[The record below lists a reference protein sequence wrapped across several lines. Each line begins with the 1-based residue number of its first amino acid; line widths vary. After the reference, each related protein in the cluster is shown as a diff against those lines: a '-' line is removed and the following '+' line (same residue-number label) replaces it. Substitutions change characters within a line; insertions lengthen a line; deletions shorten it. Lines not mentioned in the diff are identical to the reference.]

1 MNERSENRT
10 PRMAPYRRS
19 ALIVIV
25 LGFVLVCY
33 GAYRGWNYYQ
43 TNSRYQTALQTV
55 ERRDWKRAR
64 EQLKELIQQSPTPDH
79 YLLAART
86 ERRLE
91 NLSEAKKLL
100 DLCQRLQGSETD
112 AIKIE
117 RALIRIHEGELLE
130 VEQFLRESITKNE
143 SHAVEILDLL
153 SAALEVN
160 YRDAEAQRC
169 LDELLQRQPE
179 HFDALVR
186 RGRTARN
193 LGWQEDAIQYYQ
205 KALRLRP
212 EVDNVRIILAETL
225 VNYGHYDQAREQFEK
240 LSQKQSQN
248 PAVLFGLALSYL
260 GTGESTKALQLFNQ
274 LIAANPKNW
283 VALNERGKLAVQ
295 LDKPEAAVADLLL
308 AESLGPPDVAPTH
321 LVSCL
326 LLLGRQEE
334 AQKYQEKVARI
345 QAERKLATDLGDRIR
360 EQAPNDPEL
369 RYQLGTHLLR
379 TGKQRDG
386 VHWLRTA
393 IEKDPK
399 HRKSHEALLD
409 FFQSVNAIEQAEHH
423 RRVLQQLTNPSPSPR

>member
-1 MNERSENRT
+1 MNERSKTRT
-10 PRMAPYRRS
+10 PRLAPNRRS
-19 ALIVIV
+19 ALLVIAIA
-25 LGFVLVCY
+25 FVLVCY
-33 GAYRGWNYYQ
+33 GAYWGWNYYQ

-55 ERRDWKRAR
+55 ERREWKRAR

-79 YLLAART
+79 YLLAARA

-117 RALIRIHEGELLE
+117 RALLRIHEGELLE
-130 VEQFLRESITKNE
+130 VEQFLRESITNNE

-160 YRDAEAQRC
+160 YREAEAQRC
-169 LDELLQRQPE
+169 LDELLRRQPE

-193 LGWQEDAIQYYQ
+193 MGWQEDAIQYFQ
-205 KALRLRP
+205 RALRLRP

-225 VNYGHYDQAREQFEK
+225 VNYGHYDQAREQYEQ

-248 PAVLFGLALSYL
+248 PAVPFGLALSYL
-260 GTGESTKALQLFNQ
+260 GTGESNKALQLFNQ

-283 VALNERGKLAVQ
+283 VALNERGKLAIQ
-295 LDKPEAAVADLLL
+295 LDKAEEAVADLRL
-308 AESLGPPDVAPTH
+308 AESLAPADVAPTH

-326 LLLGRQEE
+326 LLLGRHEE
-334 AQKYQEKVARI
+334 ARKYQEKVARI
-345 QAERKLATDLGDRIR
+345 HADRKLATDLGDRIR

-369 RYQLGTHLLR
+369 RYQLGTQLLR

-393 IEKDPK
+393 IEKDPN

-409 FFQSVNAIEQAEHH
+409 FFQSVNAIEQAEYH
-423 RRVLQQLTNPSPSPR
+423 RRILQQLTKPPPSPR

>member
-1 MNERSENRT
+1 MNERSKTRT
-10 PRMAPYRRS
+10 PRLAPNRRS
-19 ALIVIV
+19 ALLVIAIA
-25 LGFVLVCY
+25 FVLVCY
-33 GAYRGWNYYQ
+33 GAYWGWNYYQ

-55 ERRDWKRAR
+55 ERREWKRAR

-79 YLLAART
+79 YLLAARA

-117 RALIRIHEGELLE
+117 RALLRIHEGELLE
-130 VEQFLRESITKNE
+130 VEQFLRESITNNE

-160 YRDAEAQRC
+160 YREAEAQRC
-169 LDELLQRQPE
+169 LDELLRRQPE

-193 LGWQEDAIQYYQ
+193 MGWQEDAIQYFQ
-205 KALRLRP
+205 RALRLRP

-225 VNYGHYDQAREQFEK
+225 VNYGHYDQAREHYET

-248 PAVLFGLALSYL
+248 PAVPFGLALSYL
-260 GTGESTKALQLFNQ
+260 GTGESNKALQLFNQ

-283 VALNERGKLAVQ
+283 VALNERGKLAIQ
-295 LDKPEAAVADLLL
+295 LDKAEEAVADLRL
-308 AESLGPPDVAPTH
+308 AESLAPADVAPTH

-326 LLLGRQEE
+326 LLLGRHEE
-334 AQKYQEKVARI
+334 ARKYQEKVARI
-345 QAERKLATDLGDRIR
+345 HADRKLATDLGDRIR

-369 RYQLGTHLLR
+369 RYQLGTQLLR

-409 FFQSVNAIEQAEHH
+409 FFQSVNAIEQAEYH
-423 RRVLQQLTNPSPSPR
+423 RRILQQLTKPPPSPR

>member
-10 PRMAPYRRS
+10 PRMAPYRRP

-25 LGFVLVCY
+25 VGFVLVCY
-33 GAYRGWNYYQ
+33 GAYWAWNHYQ

-55 ERRDWKRAR
+55 ERREWKRAR
-64 EQLKELIQQSPTPDH
+64 EQLKELIQQSPTADH

-360 EQAPNDPEL
+360 EQVPNDPEL
-369 RYQLGTHLLR
+369 RYQLGLHLLR

>member
-1 MNERSENRT
+1 MNERSKNRT
-10 PRMAPYRRS
+10 PRLAPYRRS
-19 ALIVIV
+19 ALLVIAIA
-25 LGFVLVCY
+25 FVLVCY
-33 GAYRGWNYYQ
+33 GAYWGWNYYQ

-55 ERRDWKRAR
+55 ERREWKRAR

-79 YLLAART
+79 YLLAARA

-117 RALIRIHEGELLE
+117 RALLRIHEGELLE
-130 VEQFLRESITKNE
+130 VEQFLRESITNNE

-160 YRDAEAQRC
+160 YREAEAQRC
-169 LDELLQRQPE
+169 LDELLRRQPE

-193 LGWQEDAIQYYQ
+193 MGWQEDAIQYFQ
-205 KALRLRP
+205 RALRLRP

-225 VNYGHYDQAREQFEK
+225 VNYGHYDQAREHYET

-248 PAVLFGLALSYL
+248 PAVPFGLALSYL
-260 GTGESTKALQLFNQ
+260 GTGESNKALQLLNQ
-274 LIAANPKNW
+274 IIAANPKNW
-283 VALNERGKLAVQ
+283 VALNERGKLAIQ
-295 LDKPEAAVADLLL
+295 LDKAEEAVADLRL
-308 AESLGPPDVAPTH
+308 AESLAPADVAPTH

-326 LLLGRQEE
+326 LLLGRHEE
-334 AQKYQEKVARI
+334 ARKYQEKVARI
-345 QAERKLATDLGDRIR
+345 HADRKLATDLGDRIR

-369 RYQLGTHLLR
+369 RYQLGTQLLR

-393 IEKDPK
+393 IEKDPN

-409 FFQSVNAIEQAEHH
+409 FFQSVNAIEQAEYH
-423 RRVLQQLTNPSPSPR
+423 RRILQQLTKLPPSPR

>member
-1 MNERSENRT
+1 MNERSKNRT
-10 PRMAPYRRS
+10 PRLAPNRRS
-19 ALIVIV
+19 ALLVIAIA
-25 LGFVLVCY
+25 FVLVCY
-33 GAYRGWNYYQ
+33 GAYWGWNYHQ

-55 ERRDWKRAR
+55 ERREWKRAR

-79 YLLAART
+79 YLLAARA

-117 RALIRIHEGELLE
+117 RALLRIHEGELLE
-130 VEQFLRESITKNE
+130 VEQFLRESITNNE

-160 YRDAEAQRC
+160 YREAEAQRC
-169 LDELLQRQPE
+169 LDELLRRQPE

-193 LGWQEDAIQYYQ
+193 MGWQEDAIQYFQ
-205 KALRLRP
+205 RALRLRP

-225 VNYGHYDQAREQFEK
+225 VNYGHYDQAREHYET

-248 PAVLFGLALSYL
+248 PAVPFGLALSYL
-260 GTGESTKALQLFNQ
+260 GTGESDKALQLFNQ

-283 VALNERGKLAVQ
+283 VALNERGKLAIQ
-295 LDKPEAAVADLLL
+295 LDKAEEAVADLRL
-308 AESLGPPDVAPTH
+308 AESLAPADVAPTH

-326 LLLGRQEE
+326 LLLGRHEE
-334 AQKYQEKVARI
+334 ARKYQEKVARI
-345 QAERKLATDLGDRIR
+345 HADRKLATDLGDRIR

-369 RYQLGTHLLR
+369 RYQLGTQLLR

-409 FFQSVNAIEQAEHH
+409 FFQSVNAIEQAEYH
-423 RRVLQQLTNPSPSPR
+423 RRILQQLTKLPPSPR

>member
-1 MNERSENRT
+1 MNERPKNRT
-10 PRMAPYRRS
+10 PRLAPNRRS
-19 ALIVIV
+19 ALLVIAIA
-25 LGFVLVCY
+25 FVLVCY
-33 GAYRGWNYYQ
+33 GAYWGWNYYQ

-55 ERRDWKRAR
+55 ERREWKRAR
-64 EQLKELIQQSPTPDH
+64 EQLKELIQQSPTPDY
-79 YLLAART
+79 YLLAARA

-117 RALIRIHEGELLE
+117 RALLRIHEGELLE
-130 VEQFLRESITKNE
+130 VEQFLRESITNNE

-160 YRDAEAQRC
+160 YREAEAQRC
-169 LDELLQRQPE
+169 LDELLRRQPE

-193 LGWQEDAIQYYQ
+193 MGWQEDAIQYFQ
-205 KALRLRP
+205 RALRLRP

-225 VNYGHYDQAREQFEK
+225 VNYGHYDQAREQYET

-248 PAVLFGLALSYL
+248 PAVPFGLALSYL
-260 GTGESTKALQLFNQ
+260 GTGESNKALQLFNQ

-283 VALNERGKLAVQ
+283 VALNERGKLAIQ
-295 LDKPEAAVADLLL
+295 LDKAEEAVADLRL
-308 AESLGPPDVAPTH
+308 AESLAPADVAPTH

-326 LLLGRQEE
+326 LLLGRHEE
-334 AQKYQEKVARI
+334 ARKYQEKVARI
-345 QAERKLATDLGDRIR
+345 HADRKLATDLGDRIR

-369 RYQLGTHLLR
+369 RYQLGTQLLR

-393 IEKDPK
+393 IEKDPN

-409 FFQSVNAIEQAEHH
+409 FFQSVNAIEQAEYH
-423 RRVLQQLTNPSPSPR
+423 RRILQQLTNLPPSPR